1 VQLARIR
8 GAGRVVAAVGAA
20 AKAGFLR
27 GLCAD
32 EVVTYDDLD
41 RTEPVDVVLD
51 GVGGDLLPA
60 ALAAVAPGGRLVF
73 SASGGGTL
81 PAVDLLAGG
90 KTVTGVA
97 MARVARTPRY
107 AEHQRELWE
116 LARTGRLRP
125 AVHAEFALADA
136 AAAHAVIEARA
147 NLGKVVLRP

>member
-90 KTVTGVA
+90 EDGH
-97 MARVARTPRY
+97 RGGDGP
-107 AEHQRELWE
+107 
-116 LARTGRLRP
+116 GRAHTALRRAP
-125 AVHAEFALADA
+125 A
-136 AAAHAVIEARA
+136 
-147 NLGKVVLRP
+147 